1 MLPGYARAE
10 GRKAWSLLSAHGG
23 SSILGE
29 CWSQQNVFPAG
40 VMTMLETE
48 EPAPGPV
55 GLSEPASHLTAEQW
69 LPGGQGGRA
78 HPGQGSTL
86 PEGTK
91 GCKGVAVLGGPSPE
105 SQVYLLRK
113 FPDGHCLR
121 DQAFLG
127 CHPAVLIFYQTAP
140 HTRAEAS
147 GPPWAPTVLVTAW
160 STLLCCASPVSFSS
174 SHQTA
179 CLSGAVRVFLPLH
192 PQCPASAC
200 LGTSPESA
208 G

>member
-1 MLPGYARAE
+1 
-10 GRKAWSLLSAHGG
+10 
-23 SSILGE
+23 
-29 CWSQQNVFPAG
+29 
-40 VMTMLETE
+40 MTMLETE

-55 GLSEPASHLTAEQW
+55 GLSEPVSHLTAEQW

-105 SQVYLLRK
+105 SQVYLLWK

-127 CHPAVLIFYQTAP
+127 CPPGLSDP
-140 HTRAEAS
+140 TRHS
-147 GPPWAPTVLVTAW
+147 VVPTRLVRGQRLD
-160 STLLCCASPVSFSS
+160 S
-174 SHQTA
+174 
-179 CLSGAVRVFLPLH
+179 LPKLGR
-192 PQCPASAC
+192 SA
-200 LGTSPESA
+200 
-208 G
+208 